1 MLWILRP
8 FMKKAAYSKL
18 EYLYAEKDN
27 LENAIK
33 RARKSKR
40 RVSDLYEL
48 AKENNL
54 ECLKWERWL
63 T

>member
-1 MLWILRP
+1 MR
-8 FMKKAAYSKL
+8 KAAYSKL

-27 LENAIK
+27 LENAID
-33 RARKSKR
+33 RAKKSKR